1 MAGGVGSRFWPMST
15 PEYPKQFVDVL
26 GRGMSM
32 IQMTVERFA
41 PLCPIENMWV
51 VTSADYEA
59 LVREQLPQLPVEN
72 ILLEPAMRN
81 TAPCIAYACW
91 KIRQKNPSAN
101 VVVTPADALVVDVD
115 DFRKV
120 IGRALAFTAAGH
132 RIVTVGIRPT
142 RPETGYGYIE
152 IAGQAG
158 NDGGGSCN
166 DGADNDGVDNDGGGS
181 VNDGVA
187 HDGADNDGVDNDG
200 AGSVNDGVAHDG
212 ADNDGGGSCNDGVAN
227 DGADN
232 DGGGSGNDGVANDGA
247 DNDGAGSVN
256 DGVAHDGADNDG
268 VDNDGGGSVNDGV
281 AHDGADN
288 DGVDNDGAGSV
299 NDGVAHDGAD
309 NDGGGSGN
317 DGVDIDGG
325 GSVNDGVANDGA
337 DNDGGGSVNDGVCN
351 DDVCN
356 DGVGNDGGGSVNDGV
371 AHDGADVTP
380 DLIGSPLKVDSFRE
394 KPALEVAKKYLAA
407 GNYLWNAGIFVWNI
421 DTIVESLRAFVPGL
435 AAKMDI
441 MSESFFTPSEREV
454 VGDIFPTCEKI
465 SIDYAVMEK
474 ADYIYTI
481 PGDFGWSDVGTWGS
495 LWTLL
500 SHDEDGNAVVGEN
513 VHLNDCRGCIVHA
526 PGAESVVLQGLEDSI
541 VVERDGRLLVCKLSE
556 EQRIKDFVK

>member
-1 MAGGVGSRFWPMST
+1 MAGGVGSRFWPMSN

-26 GRGMSM
+26 GKGMSM

-51 VTSADYEA
+51 VTSAAYEA

-120 IGRALAFTAAGH
+120 IGRALEFTAAGH

-152 IAGQAG
+152 IAGHAG
-158 NDGGGSCN
+158 NDGGGS
-166 DGADNDGVDNDGGGS
+166 GNDGVANDGVGNDGVGNDGGGS

-187 HDGADNDGVDNDG
+187 NDGVG
-200 AGSVNDGVAHDG
+200 
-212 ADNDGGGSCNDGVAN
+212 
-227 DGADN
+227 
-232 DGGGSGNDGVANDGA
+232 NDGA

-256 DGVAHDGADNDG
+256 DGVA
-268 VDNDGGGSVNDGV
+268 
-281 AHDGADN
+281 
-288 DGVDNDGAGSV
+288 
-299 NDGVAHDGAD
+299 
-309 NDGGGSGN
+309 
-317 DGVDIDGG
+317 
-325 GSVNDGVANDGA
+325 NDGA
-337 DNDGGGSVNDGVCN
+337 DN
-351 DDVCN
+351 
-356 DGVGNDGGGSVNDGV
+356 
-371 AHDGADVTP
+371 DGADVTP

-394 KPALEVAKKYLAA
+394 KPALEVAKEYLAA

-421 DTIVESLRAFVPGL
+421 DTIVESLRAFVPDL

-441 MSESFFTPSEREV
+441 MSESFFTPSERKI

-500 SHDEDGNAVVGEN
+500 SHDEDGNAVVGGN

>member
-1 MAGGVGSRFWPMST
+1 MLVNRFKMNCNTHIVIMAGGIGSRFWPMST

-51 VTSADYEA
+51 VTSADYES

-115 DFRKV
+115 DFRNV
-120 IGRALAFTAAGH
+120 ISRALDFTAAGR

-142 RPETGYGYIE
+142 RPETGYGYIA
-152 IAGQAG
+152 AGAEVVA
-158 NDGGGSCN
+158 
-166 DGADNDGVDNDGGGS
+166 ADQNNVR
-181 VNDGVA
+181 
-187 HDGADNDGVDNDG
+187 
-200 AGSVNDGVAHDG
+200 
-212 ADNDGGGSCNDGVAN
+212 
-227 DGADN
+227 
-232 DGGGSGNDGVANDGA
+232 
-247 DNDGAGSVN
+247 
-256 DGVAHDGADNDG
+256 
-268 VDNDGGGSVNDGV
+268 
-281 AHDGADN
+281 
-288 DGVDNDGAGSV
+288 
-299 NDGVAHDGAD
+299 
-309 NDGGGSGN
+309 
-317 DGVDIDGG
+317 I
-325 GSVNDGVANDGA
+325 
-337 DNDGGGSVNDGVCN
+337 
-351 DDVCN
+351 
-356 DGVGNDGGGSVNDGV
+356 
-371 AHDGADVTP
+371 
-380 DLIGSPLKVDSFRE
+380 LKVDSFRE
-394 KPALEVAKKYLAA
+394 KPALDVAKEYLAA

-421 DTIVESLRAFVPGL
+421 NTIVESMRAFVPEL
-435 AAKMDI
+435 AQKMDL
-441 MSESFFTPSEREV
+441 MSGAFYTAEERAV
-454 VGDIFPTCEKI
+454 VGEVFPTCEKI

-500 SHDEDGNAVVGEN
+500 SHDENGNAVVGEN
-513 VHLNDCRGCIVHA
+513 VHLNDCKGCIVHA

-541 VVERDGRLLVCKLSE
+541 VVERDGRLLVCRLSE
-556 EQRIKDFVK
+556 EQRIKDFRK

>member
-1 MAGGVGSRFWPMST
+1 MRNNNHIVIMAGGVGSRFWPMST

-51 VTSADYEA
+51 VTSAAYEA

-120 IGRALAFTAAGH
+120 IGSALEFTAAGH

-158 NDGGGSCN
+158 NDGGGS
-166 DGADNDGVDNDGGGS
+166 V
-181 VNDGVA
+181 
-187 HDGADNDGVDNDG
+187 
-200 AGSVNDGVAHDG
+200 
-212 ADNDGGGSCNDGVAN
+212 NDGVAN
-227 DGADN
+227 DGA
-232 DGGGSGNDGVANDGA
+232 GN
-247 DNDGAGSVN
+247 
-256 DGVAHDGADNDG
+256 
-268 VDNDGGGSVNDGV
+268 
-281 AHDGADN
+281 
-288 DGVDNDGAGSV
+288 
-299 NDGVAHDGAD
+299 
-309 NDGGGSGN
+309 
-317 DGVDIDGG
+317 DGG

-337 DNDGGGSVNDGVCN
+337 DNDGVGNDGVT
-351 DDVCN
+351 N
-356 DGVGNDGGGSVNDGV
+356 DGVGNDG
-371 AHDGADVTP
+371 ADVTP
-380 DLIGSPLKVDSFRE
+380 DMIGTPLKVDSFKE
-394 KPALEVAKKYLAA
+394 KPALEVARQYLAA

-421 DTIVESLRAFVPGL
+421 DTIVESLRAFVPEL

-500 SHDEDGNAVVGEN
+500 SHDEDGNAVVGGN

>member
-1 MAGGVGSRFWPMST
+1 MRNNNHIVIMAGGVGSRFWPMST

-51 VTSADYEA
+51 VTSAAYEA

-120 IGRALAFTAAGH
+120 LGRALEFTAAGL

-158 NDGGGSCN
+158 NDG
-166 DGADNDGVDNDGGGS
+166 A
-181 VNDGVA
+181 
-187 HDGADNDGVDNDG
+187 
-200 AGSVNDGVAHDG
+200 
-212 ADNDGGGSCNDGVAN
+212 
-227 DGADN
+227 
-232 DGGGSGNDGVANDGA
+232 
-247 DNDGAGSVN
+247 
-256 DGVAHDGADNDG
+256 
-268 VDNDGGGSVNDGV
+268 
-281 AHDGADN
+281 
-288 DGVDNDGAGSV
+288 
-299 NDGVAHDGAD
+299 
-309 NDGGGSGN
+309 
-317 DGVDIDGG
+317 

-337 DNDGGGSVNDGVCN
+337 DNDG
-351 DDVCN
+351 
-356 DGVGNDGGGSVNDGV
+356 
-371 AHDGADVTP
+371 ADVTP
-380 DLIGSPLKVDSFRE
+380 GLTGSPLKVDSFKE
-394 KPALEVAKKYLAA
+394 KPALEVARQYLAA

-421 DTIVESLRAFVPGL
+421 DTIVESLRAFVPEL

-500 SHDEDGNAVVGEN
+500 SHDEDGNAVVGGN

-556 EQRIKDFVK
+556 EQRIKDFVKYWLIIIWKRNTRIFRLERARSRD

>member
-1 MAGGVGSRFWPMST
+1 MAGGIGSRFWPMST

-41 PLCPIENMWV
+41 PLCPPENMWV

-59 LVREQLPQLPVEN
+59 IVREQLPQLPVEN

-91 KIRQKNPSAN
+91 KIRQKDPSAN

-115 DFRKV
+115 DFRRV
-120 IGRALAFTAAGH
+120 IGRALEFTSAGH

-158 NDGGGSCN
+158 NDGI
-166 DGADNDGVDNDGGGS
+166 A
-181 VNDGVA
+181 
-187 HDGADNDGVDNDG
+187 NDG
-200 AGSVNDGVAHDG
+200 AGNDGIANDS
-212 ADNDGGGSCNDGVAN
+212 AANDGIANDGVAN
-227 DGADN
+227 DGIAN
-232 DGGGSGNDGVANDGA
+232 DGIANDGAGNDGVAD
-247 DNDGAGSVN
+247 DGAGN
-256 DGVAHDGADNDG
+256 
-268 VDNDGGGSVNDGV
+268 
-281 AHDGADN
+281 
-288 DGVDNDGAGSV
+288 
-299 NDGVAHDGAD
+299 
-309 NDGGGSGN
+309 
-317 DGVDIDGG
+317 
-325 GSVNDGVANDGA
+325 
-337 DNDGGGSVNDGVCN
+337 
-351 DDVCN
+351 
-356 DGVGNDGGGSVNDGV
+356 
-371 AHDGADVTP
+371 DGADVTP
-380 DLIGSPLKVDSFRE
+380 DLIGSPLKVNSFRE
-394 KPALEVAKKYLAA
+394 KPALNVAQEYLAS
-407 GNYLWNAGIFVWNI
+407 GNYLWNAGIFVWNV
-421 DTIVESLRAFVPGL
+421 DTIVESVRAFVPDL
-435 AAKMDI
+435 AAKMDR
-441 MSESFFTPSEREV
+441 MSVAFYTPSEREV

-474 ADYIYTI
+474 ADCIYTI

-500 SHDEDGNAVVGEN
+500 SHDGNGNAVVGEN
-513 VHLNDCRGCIVHA
+513 VHLNDCKGCIVHA

-541 VVERDGRLLVCKLSE
+541 VVKRDGRLLVCRLSE

>member
-101 VVVTPADALVVDVD
+101 VVVTPADALVVDED

-120 IGRALAFTAAGH
+120 IGRALEFTAAGH

-166 DGADNDGVDNDGGGS
+166 DG
-181 VNDGVA
+181 VA
-187 HDGADNDGVDNDG
+187 
-200 AGSVNDGVAHDG
+200 
-212 ADNDGGGSCNDGVAN
+212 
-227 DGADN
+227 
-232 DGGGSGNDGVANDGA
+232 
-247 DNDGAGSVN
+247 
-256 DGVAHDGADNDG
+256 
-268 VDNDGGGSVNDGV
+268 
-281 AHDGADN
+281 
-288 DGVDNDGAGSV
+288 
-299 NDGVAHDGAD
+299 
-309 NDGGGSGN
+309 
-317 DGVDIDGG
+317 
-325 GSVNDGVANDGA
+325 
-337 DNDGGGSVNDGVCN
+337 
-351 DDVCN
+351 N

-371 AHDGADVTP
+371 CNDGADNDGGGSVNDDVANDGVDNDGADNDGADVTP

-394 KPALEVAKKYLAA
+394 KPALEVARQYLAA

-421 DTIVESLRAFVPGL
+421 DTIVESLRAFVPEL

-454 VGDIFPTCEKI
+454 VGSVFPTCEKI